1 MVSIFNNLLRLKSNS
16 NVIPLEDF
24 FTEIFAYLLKSSD
37 VLLCDWLNHFSISH
51 IEFENS
57 FVSTQESFD
66 ALDEHLSGSKPDI
79 LIELSNK
86 NRKQMIFIEC
96 KIDSVEG
103 NDQLRRYAE
112 QLDDTNNIDLCVLIY
127 ITRDYEKKDE
137 NIIFNNCK
145 NSNKLKFKQ
154 LRWYENYQFLKS
166 NQQNVMIKEALKF
179 MEENNMSLNNKFSNI
194 DILALTNFPKVRKM
208 MDETMFG
215 DVSNKF
221 EAIAKGIS
229 QSSTCMTQFRDHNRY
244 IYYHWQTPDF
254 WVGLGYWIDP
264 SSITNYPDFGIIME
278 VSPNAKNRTE
288 IIEIMTEIEK
298 TYPEKWVGC
307 NITEAK
313 AWSSIN
319 RSESLQNF
327 IHKPDHII
335 AIKEYFL
342 DILDDFKNIKN
353 IYPNL
358 PWKD

>member
-1 MVSIFNNLLRLKSNS
+1 MGSIFNNLLRLKSNS
-16 NVIPLEDF
+16 NIIPLEDF

-37 VLLCDWLNHFSISH
+37 ALLCDWLNHFSISH
-51 IEFENS
+51 IEYDNS

-66 ALDEHLSGSKPDI
+66 ALDEHLTGSKPDV

-86 NRKQMIFIEC
+86 NRKQLIFIEC

-112 QLDDTNNIDLCVLIY
+112 QLDDIKNIDLSVLIY
-127 ITRDYEKKDE
+127 ITRDYEKKE
-137 NIIFNNCK
+137 EKIIFNNCR
-145 NSNKLKFKQ
+145 NVNKLKFRQ

-166 NQQNVMIKEALKF
+166 NHQNVMIKEALKF

-194 DILALTNFPKVRKM
+194 DILALTNFPKVRKI

-221 EAIAKGIS
+221 ETIVQGIT
-229 QSSTCMTQFRDHNRY
+229 QPSTCMTQFRNHNRY
-244 IYYHWQTPDF
+244 IYFHYQTPDF

-264 SSITNYPDFGIIME
+264 SSITNYPDVGIIME
-278 VSPNAKNRTE
+278 VSPNAKKRTE

-298 TYPEKWVGC
+298 AYPENWVGYKL
-307 NITEAK
+307 TEAK
-313 AWSSIN
+313 AWSSIK

-327 IHKPDHII
+327 IHKPDHIV
-335 AIKEYFL
+335 AIQEYFL
-342 DILDDFKNIKN
+342 KILDDFTNLKN
-353 IYPNL
+353 IYQNL